1 MDVSSNILIFIVSAF
16 LLGVVIIVK
25 KDSLPQRL
33 RRPLAIISILIIAFA
48 FFLIMYSL
56 LTMGS

>member
-16 LLGVVIIVK
+16 LLGVVVIVK

-33 RRPLAIISILIIAFA
+33 RRPLAIISILLIAFA

>member
-25 KDSLPQRL
+25 KDSLPQKL
-33 RRPLAIISILIIAFA
+33 RRPLAIISILMIAFA

-56 LTMGS
+56 LTLGS

>member
-16 LLGVVIIVK
+16 LLGVVVIVK

-33 RRPLAIISILIIAFA
+33 RRPLAIISILMIAFA

>member
-1 MDVSSNILIFIVSAF
+1 MDASSNILIFIVSAF
-16 LLGVVIIVK
+16 LLGVVLIMK
-25 KDSLPQRL
+25 KDSLPPRL
-33 RRPLAIISILIIAFA
+33 RRPLAIISILMIAFA

>member
-1 MDVSSNILIFIVSAF
+1 MDASSNILIFIVSAF
-16 LLGVVIIVK
+16 LLGFVLIMK

-33 RRPLAIISILIIAFA
+33 RRPFAIISILMIAFA

>member
-16 LLGVVIIVK
+16 LLGIVVIVK

-33 RRPLAIISILIIAFA
+33 RRPLAIISILMIAFA